1 MPKKAHGLGR
11 GLDALIPTDTPD
23 ETAASVQEIAIG
35 QIDPNQD
42 QPRKAFADDLIDQLA
57 QSIQNQGI
65 IQPLLVNPNGRGR
78 YQIIA
83 GERRWRAA
91 MKAGLT
97 TVPCIVRD
105 LDTQKKMEIA
115 LIETLQREDLNAMEV
130 AGGIRALMDECGY
143 TQEEAAKRLSKSR
156 PAVANALRL
165 LTLPQS
171 VQDMVREGALTAGHA
186 RVLVTVE
193 TQEEQEALAMEVL
206 NEGMNVRQ
214 LEQLVAERKGQ
225 KKVQVIPKT
234 REKQA
239 PLSTEL
245 HALENRIRETV
256 GMRASLK
263 GNENK
268 GKIVIEYYTRDEL
281 EHLNE
286 LLERMENL

>member
-186 RVLVTVE
+186 RVLVTV
-193 TQEEQEALAMEVL
+193 
-206 NEGMNVRQ
+206 
-214 LEQLVAERKGQ
+214 
-225 KKVQVIPKT
+225 
-234 REKQA
+234 
-239 PLSTEL
+239 
-245 HALENRIRETV
+245 
-256 GMRASLK
+256 
-263 GNENK
+263 
-268 GKIVIEYYTRDEL
+268 
-281 EHLNE
+281 
-286 LLERMENL
+286 